1 MLNMMSDNRTELL
14 GRSLFLL
21 AVLLVLVPDGDA
33 DAHHGAA
40 AHFDPDDV
48 VTLEGMIT
56 ELQFVN
62 PHAWVHIDAV
72 DDGGVAQSWRCELS
86 GATQLI
92 RRGWTPETLAPG
104 QTVKIVGN
112 GLGERRTRAPCSLSF

>member
-1 MLNMMSDNRTELL
+1 MFKMMSDTRTELL

-21 AVLLVLVPDGDA
+21 VVLLVLVPDGEA

-40 AHFDPDDV
+40 AHFDLDDV

-62 PHAWVHIDAV
+62 PDAWVHIDAV

-86 GATQLI
+86 GAT
-92 RRGWTPETLAPG
+92 
-104 QTVKIVGN
+104 
-112 GLGERRTRAPCSLSF
+112 